1 MSVVLMEAGA
11 TASPN
16 SVLTKG
22 SWLRSGTTVSDSLLH
37 EGVFVG
43 FRCTI
48 ASAEIGAGTLIASH
62 ARIGRPDAPRTV
74 VGAGAWIGARADV
87 APGVTVGAG
96 AVIAAGAQVTEDVDE
111 DAVVVG
117 RPARFLRRRSPVED
131 GLPRIGTIV
140 AAVLARPPR
149 TDGPTLPEGW
159 SAGADC
165 LIDSDLGGAGRAT
178 LGDRVIT
185 MGRADGPSSRG
196 GVRLGHGASVGDEA
210 ILEASGGIDIGDGS
224 RLGRGVL
231 VVSSGHDMNRR
242 SLPWQGGPVTIG
254 AGCSVGDGATLVGPL
269 TIGDRAVV
277 EPGALVVSD
286 VPPGHTT
293 SGVLQKGKA
302 PR

>member
-1 MSVVLMEAGA
+1 MSVVLLEDGA
-11 TASPN
+11 TAAAD
-16 SVLTKG
+16 SVVSEG
-22 SWLRSGTTVSDSLLH
+22 SWLRSGTTVSDSLLA
-37 EGVFVG
+37 EGVFAG
-43 FRCTI
+43 FRCVI
-48 ASAEIGAGTLIASH
+48 ASAEIGAGTLIASQ

-74 VGAGAWIGARADV
+74 VGPGAWIGARADI

-96 AVIAAGAQVTEDVDE
+96 AVIAAGAQVTEDVGE

-117 RPARFLRRRSPVED
+117 RPGRFLRHRRPVED
-131 GLPRIGTIV
+131 GLPRIGSIV
-140 AAVLARPPR
+140 ATVLARAAQTAAPAV
-149 TDGPTLPEGW
+149 PEGW
-159 SAGADC
+159 TVGADC
-165 LIDSDLGGAGRAT
+165 LLDSDLAGPGRAA

-185 MGRADGPSSRG
+185 MGRGDGPSPDG
-196 GVRLGHGASVGDEA
+196 GVRLGHDASVGDDS
-210 ILEASGGIDIGDGS
+210 ILEASGGIDVGDGS

-269 TIGDRAVV
+269 SLGDGAVV

-293 SGVLQKGKA
+293 SGVLQKGIA